1 MMFHNLS
8 IMHETFQATLRKDF
22 YEKDVHVYWAQGN
35 LKGKKLSLGHCT
47 DMQVFGDHV
56 TLTLWKSTLISLVN
70 SWFKFWALLSGI
82 SSLFPFVSSPRK
94 RYRESTAVESESSAD
109 DADPFDTSMEI
120 DEWDHMEIKPSAGW
134 VIVQIE
140 SLWITQSK
148 SKPIISLY

>member
-1 MMFHNLS
+1 MKHSKPRSGRTSMRRMCMSTGCRETWRERNWALDTVPTCKCLV
-8 IMHETFQATLRKDF
+8 IMSHFI
-22 YEKDVHVYWAQGN
+22 
-35 LKGKKLSLGHCT
+35 
-47 DMQVFGDHV
+47 
-56 TLTLWKSTLISLVN
+56 TLWKSTLISLVN

-109 DADPFDTSMEI
+109 DAHPFDTSMEI